1 MPRHQ
6 PERIELGIFR
16 HRERRVRPRPGE
28 LFVQRIPIAV
38 SDGVDDGGGYLS
50 GQNRFCHATKLPRI
64 ASSVDRLWPPVE
76 AALARRPHGR
86 SAAQNN
92 RGRSEEH
99 TSELQSLM
107 RISYA
112 VFCLKKKQ
120 QVTRTRLS
128 HQRHESKTNHMPRHV
143 NLII

>member
-92 RGRSEEH
+92 RGSHHENNRSEDRRVGKGCVS
-99 TSELQSLM
+99 TCRSRWAPYNS
-107 RISYA
+107 
-112 VFCLKKKQ
+112 KKKTGRACVEAEMIIIY
-120 QVTRTRLS
+120 VTS
-128 HQRHESKTNHMPRHV
+128 N
-143 NLII
+143 